1 VLAQGRGNRLVVL
14 KAALASA
21 KIPSHVVLVRPFNQD
36 PASYRFPR
44 GELYSWAVLRIDLP
58 DGAAFVDP
66 GFRLAP
72 FDALPSFARGQD
84 AWVVPEPGE
93 EPAWI
98 RLPEALPDQ
107 RDGRALQMDLQLDAD
122 GLAAGTGRDEHQG
135 FEAAS
140 LKDALERLDRDQ
152 RKQAVESML
161 GRGLRG
167 VTLESLSTE
176 HETDLGGPATLVYGL
191 RVQLARRDGAELFI
205 PASLVPS
212 RLARRWLETAER
224 QVPLLVDQ
232 PEVISQRVTLS
243 LPKGRQVKPGP
254 KPVSLAT
261 PYGAYRWSAREEA
274 GKLVIEESLSMPQQ
288 RVRPAQYPAFAEFA
302 RAVDQAQS
310 QELVVAP

>member
-1 VLAQGRGNRLVVL
+1 VRGRSNGTDFSAPAAHILAQGRGNRLLVL

-21 KIPSHVVLVRPFNQD
+21 QIRSHLVLSRTFGND
-36 PASYRFPR
+36 PAPYRFPR
-44 GELYSWAVLRIDLP
+44 GELFGYALLRIDLP
-58 DGAAFVDP
+58 DGPVWVDTSY
-66 GFRLAP
+66 RLAP
-72 FDALPSFARGQD
+72 FGQLPAFARAQD

-93 EPAWI
+93 EPVEI
-98 RLPEALPDQ
+98 RTPSALPDQ
-107 RDGRALQMDLQLDAD
+107 KDGRAVSLELKLEAS
-122 GLAAGTGRDEHQG
+122 GAASGTGRDEHFG

-167 VTLESLSTE
+167 VSLEQLSTE

-232 PEVISQRVTLS
+232 PEVLSQRVALG
-243 LPKGRQVKPGP
+243 LPQGRHLKPGP

-261 PYGAYRWSAREEA
+261 PYGSYRWSAREEG
-274 GKLVIEESLSMPQQ
+274 GKLVI
-288 RVRPAQYPAFAEFA
+288 A
-302 RAVDQAQS
+302 
-310 QELVVAP
+310 